1 MSKWQRLLPT
11 QLREATTTV
20 ASIAAFSPTA
30 KTEKSR
36 GVHHAIHSTAVL
48 LLESGNSGSRSH
60 GLSAAQRSV
69 RTPTQQRPRADFA
82 LLPVLSALQQL
93 NVSSRVVSH
102 DLKVNFSQYSR
113 CSWSKNFPN
122 WVRRLRKQSLTRWL
136 RLLHSGKY
144 FFGKRRSYTRIVVV
158 VHS

>member
-1 MSKWQRLLPT
+1 MVSASTSRQWQALPLLLKHIVHE
-11 QLREATTTV
+11 QVTTTSTNTTTRGYYNGGLHRGLLTPHRPPRQKKV
-20 ASIAAFSPTA
+20 EGSITQ
-30 KTEKSR
+30 
-36 GVHHAIHSTAVL
+36 STVVL

-82 LLPVLSALQQL
+82 LLPVLSALKQQL

-122 WVRRLRKQSLTRWL
+122 
-136 RLLHSGKY
+136 
-144 FFGKRRSYTRIVVV
+144 
-158 VHS
+158 